1 MVTEADKVTR
11 FILGNT
17 TGVVA
22 DRIRKKLTETTET
35 QAMIGTGFK
44 HYHGSI
50 LMYAAHEFTGS
61 PFMHGLSTSFL
72 ILEMSKEDPFGLN
85 DPPEVQGL
93 SYAFTVGL
101 LGLLAVVESVTRFG
115 SNP

>member
-11 FILGNT
+11 FLMGNA

-22 DRIRKKLTETTET
+22 DKIRQKLVTPTA
-35 QAMIGTGFK
+35 QGLIGDGFK
-44 HYHGSI
+44 HYHGAVLS
-50 LMYAAHEFTGS
+50 YTAHELTGS

-72 ILEMSKEDPFGLN
+72 ILEMASEDPFGVN
-85 DPPEVQGL
+85 DPPEVQGI

-101 LGLLAVVESVTRFG
+101 LGLLMVVEAVTRFDAH
-115 SNP
+115 S